1 MEYSHLAEDVIQSL
15 PDRAPVTQTEI
26 ASEIAQYVDSYAVP
40 PKTAKESIRRQHLR
54 NLSGSGSASSE
65 GGTLS
70 QASVPF
76 ARRKSPGEQ
85 ATITG
90 RIGPFCT
97 GQSILSDV
105 DGRVCVVT
113 DGQTRILLELPV
125 ERRSQSASPSSV
137 TAGTTYRLPVT
148 VRQTGLTR
156 YLSLVPDAT
165 VTEVSAAQLPA
176 TQYDLYGDAV
186 LVRIHTGSG
195 LITRCGVSGC
205 SYTLKGSECPEH
217 GRIDGNKDLRIKATF
232 DDGAGTYHVALN
244 ASHVTQLTGLT
255 VEDAVAQATEAGDIH
270 AVTDWLHQQ
279 LICNSVFLMGNSA
292 GDYIVP
298 DAVALTEPSVSAEIP
313 AELALL
319 EHQTPAAN
327 LPD

>member
-1 MEYSHLAEDVIQSL
+1 MEYSRLAEDIVQSL
-15 PDRAPVTQTEI
+15 PDRAPVTETEI
-26 ASEIAQYVDSYAVP
+26 ATEIAQYVESYAVP

-54 NLSGSGSASSE
+54 SLSPSPSSE
-65 GGTLS
+65 NGSPS
-70 QASVPF
+70 QSSLPL

-85 ATITG
+85 ASITG
-90 RIGPFCT
+90 RVGPIWT
-97 GQSILSDV
+97 DQSVLSDV
-105 DGRVCVVT
+105 DGRVGVVT
-113 DGQTRILLELPV
+113 DGQIRKLLELPA
-125 ERRSQSASPSSV
+125 ERRSQSASTPV
-137 TAGTTYRLPVT
+137 TTGTTYRLPVT
-148 VRQTGLTR
+148 VRQTGPTR
-156 YLSLVPDAT
+156 YLSLAPDAT
-165 VTEVSAAQLPA
+165 VTEVSATQLPA

-319 EHQTPAAN
+319 EHQTLAAN

>member
-1 MEYSHLAEDVIQSL
+1 MEYSRLAEDIVQSL

-26 ASEIAQYVDSYAVP
+26 ATEIAQYVESYAVP

-54 NLSGSGSASSE
+54 NLSPCPSSE
-65 GGTLS
+65 GRSPS
-70 QASVPF
+70 QSSLPL
-76 ARRKSPGEQ
+76 ARRESPGNQ
-85 ATITG
+85 VSIIG
-90 RIGPFCT
+90 RVGPIWT
-97 GQSILSDV
+97 DQSVFPDV
-105 DGRVCVVT
+105 DGRVGVVT
-113 DGQTRILLELPV
+113 DGRIQKLLELPDDK
-125 ERRSQSASPSSV
+125 RSQSASPSV

-156 YLSLVPDAT
+156 YLSLAPDAS
-165 VTEVSAAQLPA
+165 VTEVSATQLPA

-186 LVRIHTGSG
+186 LVRIHAGSG

-217 GRIDGNKDLRIKATF
+217 GRIDGSKDLRIKATF
-232 DDGAGTYHVALN
+232 DDGADTYHVALN
-244 ASHVTQLTGLT
+244 ASHITQLTGLT
-255 VEDAVAQATEAGDIH
+255 VEDAVTQATEAGDIH

-319 EHQTPAAN
+319 EHETPAAN